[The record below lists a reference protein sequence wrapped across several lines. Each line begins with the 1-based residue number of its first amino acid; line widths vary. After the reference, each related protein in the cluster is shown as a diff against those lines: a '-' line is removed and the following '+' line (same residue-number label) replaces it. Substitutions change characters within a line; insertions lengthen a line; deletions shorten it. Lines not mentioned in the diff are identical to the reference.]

1 MWLIL
6 AFMSAAMLGCYDSL
20 KKHALKGNAVIP
32 VLFLNTL
39 FSSLIFLPF
48 IILSGT
54 TDILDNSLFYTASGG
69 WEMHKYIVLKAV
81 IVLSS
86 WILGYFGM
94 KHLPLTIVGPINATR
109 PVMVLVG
116 ALLFFGERL
125 NVWQWIGVLLAI
137 ISFLLLSRSGKKE
150 GIDFK
155 HDRWIYFVVLSAL
168 LGAVSGLYDK
178 YLMAP
183 PENGG
188 VGLDRM
194 LVQSWYN
201 IYQCF
206 MMLAML
212 LLLWWPQRKHTTPFH
227 WHWSIICVSVF
238 LSTADF
244 LYFYALS
251 LPGAMISIVSM
262 VRRGSVIVS
271 FLFGALFFHEH
282 NLKSKAL
289 DLALVVLGM
298 LCLYIGSR

>member
-1 MWLIL
+1 
-6 AFMSAAMLGCYDSL
+6 MSAAFLGIYDSL
-20 KKHALKGNAVIP
+20 KKKALKDNAVIP
-32 VLFLNTL
+32 ILFLNTL

-48 IILSGT
+48 ILLSGM
-54 TDILDNSLFYTASGG
+54 TDMLDGSIFHVASGG
-69 WEMHKYIVLKAV
+69 WEVHKFIVLKAL

-125 NVWQWIGVLLAI
+125 NVWQWVGVSLAVV
-137 ISFLLLSRSGKKE
+137 SFLLLSRSGKKE

-155 HDRWIYFVVLSAL
+155 HDHWIYMIEGAAA

-183 PENGG
+183 VGQGG

-194 LVQSWYN
+194 MVQSWYN

-206 MMLAML
+206 MMLVML
-212 LLLWWPQRKHTTPFH
+212 LLLWWPKHNQTTPFH
-227 WHWSIICVSVF
+227 WDWAIIGVSVF

-244 LYFYALS
+244 MYFYSLS
-251 LPGAMISIVSM
+251 LPEAMISIVSM

-271 FLFGALFFHEH
+271 FLCGAMFFREK
-282 NLKSKAL
+282 NLKAKAV
-289 DLALVVLGM
+289 DLVLVLLGM
-298 LCLYIGSR
+298 IFLYIGSH

>member
-1 MWLIL
+1 
-6 AFMSAAMLGCYDSL
+6 MSAAFLGIYDSL
-20 KKHALKGNAVIP
+20 KKKALKDNAVIP
-32 VLFLNTL
+32 ILFLNTL

-48 IILSGT
+48 ILLSGM
-54 TDILDNSLFYTASGG
+54 TDMLDGSIFHVASGG
-69 WEMHKYIVLKAV
+69 WEVHKFIVLKAL

-125 NVWQWIGVLLAI
+125 NVWQWVGVSLAV

-155 HDRWIYFVVLSAL
+155 HDHWIYMIVGAAA

-183 PENGG
+183 VGQGG

-194 LVQSWYN
+194 MVQSWYN

-206 MMLAML
+206 MMLVML
-212 LLLWWPQRKHTTPFH
+212 LLLWWPKHNQTTPFH
-227 WHWSIICVSVF
+227 WDWAIIGVSLF

-244 LYFYALS
+244 MYFYSLS
-251 LPGAMISIVSM
+251 LPEAMISIVSM
-262 VRRGSVIVS
+262 IRRGSVIVS
-271 FLFGALFFHEH
+271 FLCGAMLFHEK
-282 NLKSKAL
+282 NLKAKAV
-289 DLALVVLGM
+289 DLALVLLGM
-298 LCLYIGSR
+298 IFLYIGSH